1 MLTAD
6 ERSGQFGLRPNDS
19 GIAGK
24 WVAVLLLF
32 VAVLV
37 NYIDRSNLSIAAVP
51 MMKDFG
57 ISPASMGTLLSAFFW
72 TYSLMQIPGGYLV
85 DRFDVKWVYAGAFLL
100 WSLAS
105 ASVGVA
111 QTFRQVLL
119 LRLVLGFAE
128 TVAHPASIGFI
139 QRSFKGSEQGLPTSI
154 YLAGMQ
160 LGPAL
165 GSFVG
170 ALVLQQRGW
179 RWLFLITGFGAC
191 VWLVPWLALAP
202 GQRNHPPFPSP
213 RQPGLSRVFWRAL
226 FANSL
231 APALLVGAF
240 FYTYYWYFCLTWL
253 PSYLVIARRLS
264 FLKMG
269 TFTAIPLGGMAIVSI
284 IAARVGDRLIARR
297 GEALLIRKR
306 FVVCG
311 FLLGSSI
318 VVLPLLGSNAA
329 VLIVLMIS
337 LLGIG
342 IASAN
347 YWALTQVI
355 APQGAIGRVI
365 GCQNTVANA
374 AGICAPLVTGLL
386 VDRTGRFDWAIVAAG
401 ASLLVAAASFGFLV
415 REKDAHEVHGLLSH
429 V

>member
-1 MLTAD
+1 MTAT
-6 ERSGQFGLRPNDS
+6 ERPEQSRPEPIDS
-19 GIAGK
+19 GAAGK
-24 WVAVLLLF
+24 WMAVVLLF

-37 NYIDRSNLSIAAVP
+37 NYIDRGNLSIAAVP

-85 DRFDVKWVYAGAFLL
+85 DRFDLKWVYAGAFML

-111 QTFRQVLL
+111 QSFRQVLL

-139 QRSFKGSEQGLPTSI
+139 QRNFRGSEQGLPTSI

-170 ALVLQQRGW
+170 ALLLQQRGW

-202 GQRNHPPFPSP
+202 TQRNQRPVQAPN
-213 RQPGLSRVFWRAL
+213 QPGLSRAFWRAL
-226 FANSL
+226 FANPL
-231 APALLVGAF
+231 AAALLVGAF

-253 PSYLVIARRLS
+253 PSYLIMARGLS
-264 FLKMG
+264 YLKMG

-284 IAARVGDRLIARR
+284 IAARVADRIVSRR
-297 GEALLIRKR
+297 GKPLLIRKR

-318 VVLPLLGSNAA
+318 VVLPLLGSNAT
-329 VLIVLMIS
+329 VLIVLLIS
-337 LLGIG
+337 LLGVG

-347 YWALTQVI
+347 YWALTQII
-355 APQGAIGRVI
+355 APQGVIGRVI
-365 GCQNTVANA
+365 GCQNTIANA
-374 AGICAPLVTGLL
+374 AGVCAPLVTGLL
-386 VDRTGRFDWAIVAAG
+386 VDRTRRFDFAIVAAG
-401 ASLLVAAASFGFLV
+401 VSLLIAAASFGFLV
-415 REKDAHEVHGLLSH
+415 REKDAREVHKLLSQ

>member
-1 MLTAD
+1 VTAT
-6 ERSGQFGLRPNDS
+6 GRPEKSRPGPIDS
-19 GIAGK
+19 GAAVK
-24 WVAVLLLF
+24 WMAVVLLF

-37 NYIDRSNLSIAAVP
+37 NYIDRGNLSIAAVP

-85 DRFDVKWVYAGAFLL
+85 DQFDLKWVYAVAFTL

-111 QTFRQVLL
+111 QSFRQVLL

-128 TVAHPASIGFI
+128 TVAHPASIAFI
-139 QRSFKGSEQGLPTSI
+139 QRNFRGSEQGLPTSI

-170 ALVLQQRGW
+170 ALLLQQHGW

-191 VWLVPWLALAP
+191 AWLVPWLALAP
-202 GQRNHPPFPSP
+202 TQRNRPPVQAPNKAV
-213 RQPGLSRVFWRAL
+213 LSRVFWRAL
-226 FANSL
+226 FANRL
-231 APALLVGAF
+231 VPALLVGAF

-253 PSYLVIARRLS
+253 PSYLIMARGFS
-264 FLKMG
+264 FLRMG
-269 TFTAIPLGGMAIVSI
+269 TFTAIPLAGMAIVSI
-284 IAARVGDRLIARR
+284 IAARVADRIVARR
-297 GEALLIRKR
+297 GRALLIRKM

-311 FLLGSSI
+311 FSLGSSI

-329 VLIVLMIS
+329 VLVVLLTS

-347 YWALTQVI
+347 YWALTQII
-355 APQGAIGRVI
+355 APQGVIGRVI
-365 GCQNTVANA
+365 GCQNTIANA
-374 AGICAPLVTGLL
+374 AGICAPLVTGIL
-386 VDRTGRFDWAIVAAG
+386 VNRTGRFDLAIVAAG
-401 ASLLVAAASFGFLV
+401 VSLLVAAASFGFLV
-415 REKDAHEVHGLLSH
+415 REKDAREVHALLSRA
-429 V
+429 